1 MKRLLVIRNDKIGD
15 FMLAWPAFAMLKKSM
30 PDAEITALVPS
41 YTQAL
46 AKMCPYID
54 QVLVDCGKGAEKE
67 QKKHLQQQLHSI
79 GFDASIC
86 YFSNYYNAKLVW
98 SAGIPVRFAP
108 ATKLSQLLYNHRI
121 VQRRSRSA
129 KSEAKYNLDLTRAFL
144 AHEKVA
150 AVEPQAPFLSIKKN
164 KLTVQRGKLAQLL
177 ALDVQKAWLF
187 VHAGSGG
194 SANNLST
201 RQYAD
206 FIKGL
211 DLGAHWQI
219 VVTAGPSE
227 AHLAQELHQH
237 LTAENIA
244 AVVYDKNDGL
254 EDFTTSIACASA
266 FVAGSTGPLHIAAA
280 LDVPTIGFFPAKR
293 SACALRWQPINSE
306 NRHLSFSPP
315 ENKDQKVACDM
326 SNIDVNH
333 IAPSAAHFLAQLLA

>member
-41 YTQAL
+41 YTQEL

-54 QVLVDCGKGAEKE
+54 QVLVDCGKSAEKE
-67 QKKHLQQQLHSI
+67 QKKHLQQQLDAI

-86 YFSNYYNAKLVW
+86 YFSNGYNAKLVW
-98 SAGIPVRFAP
+98 RAGIPVRFAP
-108 ATKLSQLLYNHRI
+108 ATKLSQFLYNHRV
-121 VQRRSRSA
+121 VQRRSRSE
-129 KSEAKYNLDLTRAFL
+129 KSEAEYNLDLTRAFL

-150 AVEPQAPFLSIKKN
+150 VVEPQAPFLSIKKN
-164 KLTVQRGKLAQLL
+164 KLTAQRAKLAHFL
-177 ALDVQKAWLF
+177 ALDEQKPWLF

-206 FIKGL
+206 FIKAL
-211 DLGAHWQI
+211 DLTTHWQV
-219 VVTAGPSE
+219 VVTAGPGE
-227 AHLAQELHQH
+227 AQLAQELRDC
-237 LTAENIA
+237 LMAEDIA
-244 AVVYDKNDGL
+244 AVVYDKNEGL

-306 NRHLSFSPP
+306 NKHLSFSPP
-315 ENKDQKVACDM
+315 DHKDEKVACDM
-326 SNIDVNH
+326 GNIAIEQ
-333 IAPSAAHFLAQLLA
+333 IAPSAAQFLTQ